1 MSIIQIDSNKRL
13 DDIEHHFKVSAGPG
27 AGKTHWLVEHIRNV
41 LHHSNRLSKIR
52 KIACITYTNIAVETI
67 LTRLGTSVTQ
77 VDVSTIHSFLYRHI
91 VKPYV
96 FLIAD
101 EYSLNYSKLDGH
113 DELNHSFSKME
124 SWIKSTRQFYL
135 YGEENKVKK
144 ALNTIQWQLESD
156 GILYLRLPKNKKYL
170 GTINPKASIKKDSY
184 ISYRQEHW
192 KSGYIHHDDVL
203 FFSYQLITR
212 YPFILEVIRSKFP
225 YFFIDEFQDCNPIQ
239 MTIIKKISE
248 FETIVGCIGDPAQSI
263 YEFQGAD
270 VAQFLDFNL
279 DRMYHY
285 KILKNNRS
293 TIKIVKILNLIRS
306 DLIQEPTREIEG
318 ENHCLIVGP
327 TKHAIQIV
335 RERCIDKDF
344 HTLSRDNLIIK
355 ALKNELDESFN
366 MENLFEKILVADTNK
381 DRRQAVCSS
390 IKAIELAREKKFKEA
405 FKELE
410 KIFPKSK
417 YSISKTI
424 EYILA
429 LIEGYE
435 SYQNK
440 NLINFIEVIQRLLDS
455 PLTRVSRGNVKEF
468 YESTFY
474 NQMSACINIPDD
486 MSKNKTIHKSKGDE
500 FNNVLLVLES
510 YKELDFILSPKLVD
524 DEEHRIRYVA
534 VSRAKERLFIS
545 VPSLDITDEPKFSEH
560 FEIVRC

>member
-1 MSIIQIDSNKRL
+1 MVYVALQ
-13 DDIEHHFKVSAGPG
+13 
-27 AGKTHWLVEHIRNV
+27 V
-41 LHHSNRLSKIR
+41 LL
-52 KIACITYTNIAVETI
+52 C
-67 LTRLGTSVTQ
+67 
-77 VDVSTIHSFLYRHI
+77 
-91 VKPYV
+91 P
-96 FLIAD
+96 
-101 EYSLNYSKLDGH
+101 
-113 DELNHSFSKME
+113 
-124 SWIKSTRQFYL
+124 
-135 YGEENKVKK
+135 
-144 ALNTIQWQLESD
+144 
-156 GILYLRLPKNKKYL
+156 
-170 GTINPKASIKKDSY
+170 
-184 ISYRQEHW
+184 
-192 KSGYIHHDDVL
+192 
-203 FFSYQLITR
+203 
-212 YPFILEVIRSKFP
+212 
-225 YFFIDEFQDCNPIQ
+225 
-239 MTIIKKISE
+239 
-248 FETIVGCIGDPAQSI
+248 
-263 YEFQGAD
+263 
-270 VAQFLDFNL
+270 
-279 DRMYHY
+279 
-285 KILKNNRS
+285 
-293 TIKIVKILNLIRS
+293 
-306 DLIQEPTREIEG
+306 
-318 ENHCLIVGP
+318 
-327 TKHAIQIV
+327 
-335 RERCIDKDF
+335 
-344 HTLSRDNLIIK
+344 
-355 ALKNELDESFN
+355 
-366 MENLFEKILVADTNK
+366 DTNK

-390 IKAIELAREKKFKEA
+390 IKAIELAREKKIKEA

>member
-1 MSIIQIDSNKRL
+1 MSMIQIDSNKRL
-13 DDIEHHFKVSAGPG
+13 DDIEHHFKVGAGPG

-67 LTRLGTSVTQ
+67 LTRLGTSATQ

-101 EYSLNYSKLDGH
+101 EYSLNYSKIDGH

-135 YGEENKVKK
+135 YGEEDKLKK
-144 ALNTIQWQLESD
+144 ALNAIQWQLESD

-170 GTINPKASIKKDSY
+170 GTINPKASIRKDSY
-184 ISYRQEHW
+184 ILYRREHW

-239 MTIIKKISE
+239 VTIIKKISE
-248 FETIVGCIGDPAQSI
+248 SETIVGCIGDPAQSI

-270 VAQFLDFNL
+270 VTQFLEFNL
-279 DRMYHY
+279 DRMRHY
-285 KILKNNRS
+285 KIFKNNRS
-293 TIKIVKILNLIRS
+293 TIKIVKTLNLIRS

-335 RERCIDKDF
+335 RERCTDEDF
-344 HTLSRDNLIIK
+344 YTLSRDNLITK

-366 MENLFEKILVADTNK
+366 MENLFEKIVVADKNK
-381 DRRQAVCSS
+381 DRRQAICSS

-429 LIEGYE
+429 LIEEYE

-440 NLINFIEVIQRLLDS
+440 NLINFIEVIHRLLDS
-455 PLTRVSRGNVKEF
+455 PLSKVSRGNVKEF

-534 VSRAKERLFIS
+534 VSRAKEKLFIS
-545 VPSLDITDEPKFSEH
+545 VPSLEPKDETKFSEH

>member
-27 AGKTHWLVEHIRNV
+27 AGKTHWLVQHIRNV
-41 LHHSNRLSKIR
+41 LHNSNRLSKIR

-67 LTRLGTSVTQ
+67 LTRLGTSATQ

-91 VKPYV
+91 VKPYI

-113 DELNHSFSKME
+113 DELNHSFSKIE

-135 YGEENKVKK
+135 YGEENKLKK
-144 ALNTIQWQLESD
+144 ALNAIQWQLESD

-184 ISYRQEHW
+184 ILYRQEHW
-192 KSGYIHHDDVL
+192 KSGYIYHDDVL

-239 MTIIKKISE
+239 VTVIKKISE
-248 FETIVGCIGDPAQSI
+248 SETIVGCIGDPAQSI

-270 VAQFLDFNL
+270 VTQFLDFNL
-279 DRMYHY
+279 DRMRHY
-285 KILKNNRS
+285 QILKNNRS

-327 TKHAIQIV
+327 TKNAIQIV
-335 RERCIDKDF
+335 RERCADEDF
-344 HTLSRDNLIIK
+344 YTLSRDNLITK

-366 MENLFEKILVADTNK
+366 MENLFEKIIVADKNK
-381 DRRQAVCSS
+381 DRRQAICSS

-417 YSISKTI
+417 YSISKKI

-429 LIEGYE
+429 LIEEYE

-440 NLINFIEVIQRLLDS
+440 NLINFIEVIHRLLDS
-455 PLTRVSRGNVKEF
+455 PLTKVSRGNVKEF

-510 YKELDFILSPKLVD
+510 YKELDFILSSKLVD

-545 VPSLDITDEPKFSEH
+545 VPSLEPKDETKFSEH
-560 FEIVRC
+560 FEIHRC